1 MAAAKK
7 RGGLG
12 RGLSA
17 LLGEDVPVVTAS
29 NSQIG
34 VAELELDK
42 LQAGQYQPRSL
53 MEQEKLEELAE
64 SIRQQGVISPIIVR
78 PIQDGRFEII
88 AGERRF
94 RASRLAGKQT
104 IPAIVRQVQDRDALA
119 MALIENMQREDLN
132 VMEEAIGE
140 KRLIDEFEFTHEQAA
155 EAIGRS
161 RSAISNMLRLLNLT
175 DTVQQMIMDGKL
187 EMGHARAL
195 LPLGKAEQVQVA
207 NEVIS
212 RGLSVRETERLV
224 SQLMSPKKGDDQ
236 LKRKNKKT
244 QDDLILEERLS
255 EALSAPVHVQYGARG
270 RGQVVIDFSD
280 LDDLDAIIAKIAPN
294 N

>member
-132 VMEEAIGE
+132 VMEEAIGV

-161 RSAISNMLRLLNLT
+161 RSAISNMLRLLKLT
-175 DTVQQMIMDGKL
+175 DNVQQMIMDGKL

>member
-1 MAAAKK
+1 M
-7 RGGLG
+7 
-12 RGLSA
+12 
-17 LLGEDVPVVTAS
+17 
-29 NSQIG
+29 
-34 VAELELDK
+34 
-42 LQAGQYQPRSL
+42 
-53 MEQEKLEELAE
+53 
-64 SIRQQGVISPIIVR
+64 
-78 PIQDGRFEII
+78 
-88 AGERRF
+88 
-94 RASRLAGKQT
+94 
-104 IPAIVRQVQDRDALA
+104 
-119 MALIENMQREDLN
+119 
-132 VMEEAIGE
+132 
-140 KRLIDEFEFTHEQAA
+140 
-155 EAIGRS
+155 
-161 RSAISNMLRLLNLT
+161 
-175 DTVQQMIMDGKL
+175 
-187 EMGHARAL
+187 